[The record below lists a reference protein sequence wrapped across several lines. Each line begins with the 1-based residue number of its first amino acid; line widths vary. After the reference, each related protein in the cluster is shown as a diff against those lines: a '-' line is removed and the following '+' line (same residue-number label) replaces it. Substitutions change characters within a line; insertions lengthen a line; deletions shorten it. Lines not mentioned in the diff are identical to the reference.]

1 MLKIKIVRISLN
13 IHGRSYRSN
22 YTYHILRWS
31 ILRQCLWSR
40 VPCKITITFA
50 WRGESDSWTNAIICN
65 ARYARND
72 VTKVY
77 RVISALFSTI
87 LFHILSRHCVARVDS
102 ISSAL
107 HSIVLY
113 FIARSLYLL
122 YISNYLESFHFFYS
136 YTAVKFEINLK
147 TYNILQRYYTHILYR
162 KLLYKD
168 YWKIFNHLAVATS
181 LKCV

>member
-122 YISNYLESFHFFYS
+122 YISNYLESFHFFMAIQRS
-136 YTAVKFEINLK
+136 NLK
-147 TYNILQRYYTHILYR
+147 PIWKRITFYKDIIRTYYTGNY
-162 KLLYKD
+162 YT
-168 YWKIFNHLAVATS
+168 KIIERYLTS
-181 LKCV
+181 

>member
-122 YISNYLESFHFFYS
+122 YISNYLESFHFFMAIQRS
-136 YTAVKFEINLK
+136 NLK
-147 TYNILQRYYTHILYR
+147 SIWKRITFYKDIIRTYYTENY
-162 KLLYKD
+162 YT
-168 YWKIFNHLAVATS
+168 KIIERYLTS
-181 LKCV
+181 

>member
-122 YISNYLESFHFFYS
+122 YISNYLESFHFFMAIQRS
-136 YTAVKFEINLK
+136 NLK
-147 TYNILQRYYTHILYR
+147 SIWKRITFYKDIIRTYYTGNY
-162 KLLYKD
+162 YT
-168 YWKIFNHLAVATS
+168 KIIERYLTS
-181 LKCV
+181 

>member
-113 FIARSLYLL
+113 FIARSLYTPVSYLL
-122 YISNYLESFHFFYS
+122 YISNYLESFHFFMAIQRS
-136 YTAVKFEINLK
+136 SLK
-147 TYNILQRYYTHILYR
+147 PIWKRITFYNDIIRTYYTENY
-162 KLLYKD
+162 YT
-168 YWKIFNHLAVATS
+168 KIIERYLTS
-181 LKCV
+181 

>member
-122 YISNYLESFHFFYS
+122 YISNYLESFHFFVAIQRS
-136 YTAVKFEINLK
+136 NLK
-147 TYNILQRYYTHILYR
+147 SIWKRITFYKDIIRTYYTENY
-162 KLLYKD
+162 YT
-168 YWKIFNHLAVATS
+168 KIIERYLTS
-181 LKCV
+181 

>member
-122 YISNYLESFHFFYS
+122 YISNYLESFHFFMAIQRS
-136 YTAVKFEINLK
+136 NLK
-147 TYNILQRYYTHILYR
+147 PIWKRITFYKDIIRTYYTENY
-162 KLLYKD
+162 YT
-168 YWKIFNHLAVATS
+168 KIIERYLTS
-181 LKCV
+181 

>member
-122 YISNYLESFHFFYS
+122 YISNYLESFHFFMAIQRS
-136 YTAVKFEINLK
+136 NLK
-147 TYNILQRYYTHILYR
+147 PIWKRITFYKDIIRTYYTGNY
-162 KLLYKD
+162 YT
-168 YWKIFNHLAVATS
+168 KIIERYLTI
-181 LKCV
+181 